1 MLASATWWPQGHVW
15 CGFVIQGGARHWRRA
30 AGARSLGV
38 GVAVAGDSGPAV
50 APSPVWGGG
59 GPTSTVMCVSDTA
72 WELSHTLCWPRG
84 QVAQGPQSPAFLLD
98 TWTEFPD

>member
-1 MLASATWWPQGHVW
+1 MALSSRAVPGT
-15 CGFVIQGGARHWRRA
+15 GGGLQVP
-30 AGARSLGV
+30 GAW
-38 GVAVAGDSGPAV
+38 
-50 APSPVWGGG
+50 VWGRRWPGTGVLLWHPPLCGVGG
-59 GPTSTVMCVSDTA
+59 GPASTVMCVSDTA